1 MCGVKNSEKNRTAE
15 IATNDRK
22 MGWNWDSDR
31 ENHKYNDKSD
41 MA

>member
-1 MCGVKNSEKNRTAE
+1 MAWNGDTLWTAE

-22 MGWNWDSDR
+22 MGWNWDNDR
-31 ENHKYNDKSD
+31 ENHKYNDQSD